1 MTTRIRGKRAPVFKE
16 DGPVVE
22 PIPPVEEAREIEAG
36 LAPLP
41 WLTLEAVLYTLLIGL
56 TLALRL
62 GYLGWYP
69 LSAAEAAQ
77 SWPALQLYRGE
88 LPTAESYSPL
98 LLSLNALAF
107 WLFGVSDATARLA
120 PALLGM
126 LLTLLPLTLRRQL
139 GVRVS
144 LLAAVLLALSPTALF
159 LSRTLN
165 SEVAL
170 AAGALLV
177 IAGFFNWAE
186 DGQQRWLLLLAA
198 GLALLFTAGPMLVSI
213 LIVFGLVI
221 LVKFSTFK
229 TLWQQGLTRSTPMPS
244 TAPEPQTD
252 SPPPIVTPEIDS
264 DDGQTSSQLAP
275 STPPSSTLHLPSS
288 IFYLPSF
295 RRAGLFF
302 LACLALLATAGL
314 FNIGGL
320 GMVSSFL
327 PDWLSRFGLQGRPDA
342 GFNAVFLLTIYE
354 PLLVLA
360 GLAGLAYSLLD
371 KDVLKQTL
379 AAWFIG
385 LVVLDVTMIGRSN
398 GSVILPLVPLAF
410 LAALALAELWQGLEQ
425 EGSWGNE
432 GLLLAAGLVIAVFS
446 YIGLTGWLVR
456 TCTPEDTICQYA
468 WLQPI
473 AALGL
478 FLIIAIFFGF
488 MTQPGVAGRGAA
500 LVGVALGLFV
510 AISIGWRLNFGPLM
524 DLAYQPLAGIP
535 ASTGLLDLTET
546 LTRQSAE
553 RTGGQITAIDTT
565 LAGVSEPALLW
576 RLRDLENLTLVN
588 SAAEAQPTMAI
599 ITPAGVELGIGQPYL
614 GQEFTVNAVWSPVG
628 LTPQQ
633 LLNWLIYRHIPN
645 LRPDGSRV
653 ILWLSPEQG

>member
-1 MTTRIRGKRAPVFKE
+1 MLTTRIKAKRGPVFKE
-16 DGPVVE
+16 DSPAVE

-88 LPTAESYSPL
+88 LPTAE
-98 LLSLNALAF
+98 
-107 WLFGVSDATARLA
+107 RLA

-139 GVRVS
+139 GKRAS
-144 LLAAVLLALSPTALF
+144 LLAATLLAFSPTALF

-177 IAGFFNWAE
+177 VAGFFNWAE
-186 DGQQRWLLLLAA
+186 DGQQRWLLLVAA
-198 GLALLFTAGPMLVSI
+198 GLALLFTAGPMVVSI

-221 LVKFSTFK
+221 LVKFSAFK
-229 TLWQQGLTRSTPMPS
+229 TLWDQGLIRSNPS
-244 TAPEPQTD
+244 PTTASEPQTD
-252 SPPPIVTPEIDS
+252 SLPPTVTPEVNNE
-264 DDGQTSSQLAP
+264 DGQTSSQPAP
-275 STPPSSTLHLPSS
+275 SNPPPSTLHLPSS
-288 IFYLPSF
+288 IFHLPSF

-320 GMVSSFL
+320 GMVSGFL

-371 KDVLKQTL
+371 KDALKQTL

-385 LVVLDVTMIGRSN
+385 LVVLDVAMIGRSS

-488 MTQPGVAGRGAA
+488 MAQPNVAGRGVA
-500 LVGVALGLFV
+500 LAGVALGLIMAV
-510 AISIGWRLNFGPLM
+510 SIGWRLNFGPLM
-524 DLAYQPLAGIP
+524 DLAFQPLAGIP

-588 SAAEAQPTMAI
+588 SAAEAPPTMAI

-614 GQEFTVNAVWSPVG
+614 GQEFVINAVWSPVG

>member
-1 MTTRIRGKRAPVFKE
+1 MTTRIKAKRGPVFKE
-16 DGPVVE
+16 DSPVVE
-22 PIPPVEEAREIEAG
+22 PIPPVEEAPEIESSPV
-36 LAPLP
+36 PLP
-41 WLTLEAVLYTLLIGL
+41 WLTLETVLYTLLIGL

-62 GYLGWYP
+62 GYLDWYP

-98 LLSLNALAF
+98 LLSLNVLAF

-139 GVRVS
+139 GARVS
-144 LLAAVLLALSPTALF
+144 LLAAALLALSPTALF

-177 IAGFFNWAE
+177 VAGFFNWVE
-186 DGQQRWLLLLAA
+186 DGQQRWLLLFAA
-198 GLALLFTAGPMLVSI
+198 GLAMVLTAGPMLVSI
-213 LIVFGLVI
+213 LIVFGLII

-229 TLWQQGLTRSTPMPS
+229 TLWQQGLTRLTP
-244 TAPEPQTD
+244 TVTTVPESQPDNLPT
-252 SPPPIVTPEIDS
+252 ITPEINS
-264 DDGQTSSQLAP
+264 EDGQTSPQPAP
-275 STPPSSTLHLPSS
+275 SNPPPS
-288 IFYLPSF
+288 IFHLPSF

-320 GMVSSFL
+320 GMVSGFL

-385 LVVLDVTMIGRSN
+385 LVVLDVAMIGRST

-456 TCTPEDTICQYA
+456 TCAPEDTICQYA

-488 MTQPGVAGRGAA
+488 MAQPGVAGRGVA
-500 LVGVALGLFV
+500 LAGVALGLV
-510 AISIGWRLNFGPLM
+510 AAVSIGWRLNFGPLM
-524 DLAYQPLAGIP
+524 DLAFQPLAGIP

-553 RTGGQITAIDTT
+553 RTGGQITALDTT
-565 LAGVSEPALLW
+565 LAGVNAPALLW
-576 RLRDLENLTLVN
+576 RLRDMENLTLVN
-588 SAAEAQPTMAI
+588 SAAEAPPTLAI

-614 GQEFTVNAVWSPVG
+614 GQEFTINAVWSPVG

-645 LRPDGSRV
+645 LRPDGGRV